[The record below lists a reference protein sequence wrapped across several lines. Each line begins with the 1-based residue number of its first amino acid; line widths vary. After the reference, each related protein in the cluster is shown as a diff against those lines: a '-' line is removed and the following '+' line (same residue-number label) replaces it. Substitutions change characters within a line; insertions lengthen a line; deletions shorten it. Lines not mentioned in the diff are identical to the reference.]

1 MEKDDIED
9 QTDQLLADPEP
20 IQKADCDT
28 VTDVLELDQIEQEY
42 EVGKEAGASITPQLA
57 KVVTTIAKAKLSE
70 KKTESKIRKKHKRPG
85 NLEPVVVPEVNP
97 ESGESWTT
105 Q

>member
-1 MEKDDIED
+1 M
-9 QTDQLLADPEP
+9 LANPEP

-70 KKTESKIRKKHKRPG
+70 KKTESKIRKKHKRPEH
-85 NLEPVVVPEVNP
+85 LEPLVVPEVNP

>member
-1 MEKDDIED
+1 MEKDDAED
-9 QTDQLLADPEP
+9 KTDQLLADPQP
-20 IQKADCDT
+20 TKKSDCKT

-42 EVGKEAGASITPQLA
+42 EMDEEAGASITPQLA
-57 KVVTTIAKAKLSE
+57 KVVTTIAKSKLSE
-70 KKTESKIRKKHKRPG
+70 EKLKAKLEKHKRLE
-85 NLEPVVVPEVNP
+85 NLELVVVPEVNP